1 VIVLEDVHKAF
12 GDTRVLE
19 GLSCEIE
26 DGETFSLIGRSGSG
40 KSVLLKHIVGLLRPD
55 AGRVLV
61 DDDDLARLSP
71 SEMRDVRRRFGMLF
85 QHGALFDSMSVYHN
99 LAFPLR
105 MLEDLDPQEEATRVY
120 ECLDHVELGEEVAE
134 KQPSELS
141 GGQAKRVALA
151 RAIVRRPDYLFYDEP
166 HSGLDPETAT
176 TIDELICDLAD
187 ALGATSIVVTHHVDS
202 VLRISDRIGFLED
215 GAFRFLGTPEEARAS
230 NDESLRRFLEANAYT
245 V

>member
-1 VIVLEDVHKAF
+1 MIVLEDVYKAF
-12 GDTRVLE
+12 GATRVLE

-26 DGETFSLIGRSGSG
+26 HGETFSLIGRSGSG
-40 KSVLLKHIVGLLRPD
+40 KSVLLKHIVGLIRPD

-61 DDDDLARLSP
+61 DDADLAHLSA
-71 SEMRDVRRRFGMLF
+71 SELRDVRRRFGMLF
-85 QHGALFDSMSVYHN
+85 QGGALFDSMSVYHN

-105 MLEDLDPQEEATRVY
+105 MLEDLDPREEAARVY
-120 ECLDHVELGEEVAE
+120 ECLDLVELGSEVAE
-134 KQPSELS
+134 KQPSDLS

-176 TIDELICDLAD
+176 AIDDLIGRLAD
-187 ALGATSIVVTHHVDS
+187 ELGATSIVVTHHVDS
-202 VLRISDRIGFLED
+202 VLRVSDRIGFLED
-215 GAFRFLGTPEEARAS
+215 GVFRFLGTPDEARAS
-230 NDESLRRFLEANAYT
+230 DDESLCGFLKANAYT